1 MLTIP
6 LMITTPTTDHPS
18 VTKNLDF
25 RAFLQLDGSH
35 CHQGPPN
42 FSRESASPF
51 ATQWA
56 PLRERS
62 MLTRRTLL
70 VVFVSFVFPICP
82 LLYGQA
88 TGSFSGTVSDR
99 TGSVVSGATV
109 TATTQGTAVSRVAKT
124 DESGHYLLPLLPV
137 ADFTIR
143 VESAGFGAVE
153 QKDLRLQVDEHREV
167 NFTLAPAA
175 VAATV
180 EVNATQVAVEST
192 NATLGQV
199 ITSQEVAQL
208 PLNGRNFVQLATLTP
223 GTTAETNPNSFF
235 NGAASSEASTRGSF
249 SLSVGGSRAQST
261 DWMLDGNDNNQ
272 LDEGGI
278 AIFPNLDAVQEFK
291 VLTYNYSAEWG
302 ERAGPTVL
310 VTTKSGSNQFHGSL
324 FEYFRNTEL
333 DARNYF
339 APTRNKFNLN
349 QFGGSLGGPIRKDK
363 TFFFI
368 DYQAKMQRLGVPF
381 TGLVPTTAMM
391 AGDFTLD
398 PFGLTRG
405 VAQPQYGNKIR
416 FPNLANPYNA
426 FAPFECDAAGN
437 PLPAPGGVQTGGTPC
452 NKIPASLINP
462 VGGKL
467 IGLYPTPNANNPAS
481 SFNYVNQPVRKLNE
495 GTGDI
500 RIDHNFSAKDS
511 IFARF
516 SYDQATNFVPGGSP
530 TWAEV
535 NAFGSN
541 QYIDNHG
548 RNVALSET
556 HLFSDRTINQASFGF
571 SRIFNHIL
579 SFGTGSCEAAI
590 IGIPGANLGSR
601 CDSVTG
607 YPASL
612 NQSNKDCI
620 SCGLTSFQMT
630 NYMSLGDRGFAP
642 YQGGT
647 NVYSASDTLDLI
659 RGKHNIRFG
668 ATYRAEEMN
677 IRNNAFQDGFITE
690 VGAFSTTGDNMSDL
704 LLGSMGAFA
713 AHDQTFLGG
722 TVGRREKLIRPFIQ
736 DDWRVTANMTFNIG
750 LAWALATPQTEVEN
764 RQANFDVQSLKWY
777 VPAGSPGLAGCTSCI
792 SSGNRVGIQFQKGA
806 LEPRLGF
813 AWKPTRSDKVAI
825 RAGYA
830 IFHDSAWNQGGQG
843 LWQNPPY
850 YAEVDPATGFC
861 ATPGAAG
868 CGISNGFLFPIT
880 KPQPGSTVGVPGG
893 YIYNAP
899 VNPSA
904 YTGTIQSMNRNFV
917 QGMIQQYNLNVEYQM
932 PGDVVLT
939 TGYAGSHS
947 THILVSQVNENLSS
961 PAACGVVPGY
971 TLGCGFPT
979 FPYAAPFQAVDSNN
993 SSGSARYDSLQ
1004 IKAETKSSRHG
1015 LYALIGYTW
1024 SRTFDSGMPDGLGSN
1039 PGALYWPLPGAQGL
1053 DWSLS
1058 QLNLNDVFTASVLYE
1073 LPFGKGKYFGNNW
1086 SGATNVLLG
1095 NWQINVI
1102 ERAESGFPLFVVDSA
1117 DESGVFFMYNGL
1129 VVQRPNEV
1137 GNPNQPGP
1145 VAANPTC
1152 IAPAKIHTIANW
1164 FNPCAFE
1171 KAPTGE
1177 LGDANRAPVYG
1188 PRYVNT
1194 DFSIIKDFP
1203 LPVREGM
1210 NLQFR
1215 AEFFNLFNHP
1225 HFFLP
1230 GLAGTGEQDIN
1241 TPSSFGVISQTVNQT
1256 VNDARS
1262 VQFAL
1267 KLTF

>member
-1 MLTIP
+1 
-6 LMITTPTTDHPS
+6 
-18 VTKNLDF
+18 
-25 RAFLQLDGSH
+25 
-35 CHQGPPN
+35 
-42 FSRESASPF
+42 
-51 ATQWA
+51 
-56 PLRERS
+56 

-88 TGSFSGTVSDR
+88 TGSFSGTVSDK

-124 DESGHYLLPLLPV
+124 DESGHYLIPLLPV

-143 VESAGFGAVE
+143 VESPGFGTVE
-153 QKDLRLQVDEHREV
+153 QKDLRLQVDERREV